1 MGYCCIFFCGQ
12 LAFQTLIDINTIS
25 CDITFYQ
32 YNVVINWERKGE
44 REREHLSVKV
54 GGFLFYLKQKGT
66 TQFTETM
73 AYQVKKM
80 YFLFP

>member
-1 MGYCCIFFCGQ
+1 M
-12 LAFQTLIDINTIS
+12 T
-25 CDITFYQ
+25 TFYQ

-54 GGFLFYLKQKGT
+54 GVFLFYLKQKGT